1 MTMKEGDIVARRSY
15 GCDLIFR
22 VTRLNDSS
30 QTAELVGEDMRL
42 IADAPFDD
50 LVLIDSSE
58 HKMRREQSKEK
69 EDYSFRLFRQD
80 YQLLRMKR
88 EYSATSHFKK
98 ETSFF
103 ELPGKILHIDGDPL
117 YLSKCLEMYKRLGVP
132 VYGLYMKESEIPEN
146 IIKLVNNVRPDILVI
161 TGHDAYIKH
170 KGEKKD
176 LQCYRNS
183 RYFVRAVKEVRS
195 VFPNLDHLVIFAGAC
210 QSHFESLIRAGA
222 NFASSPARINIHML
236 DPVFIVSKIALT
248 SFTDHVNVWDALRN
262 TLTGEDG
269 LGGVETKGI
278 LRTGMPMK
286 DNEEYSE

>member
-1 MTMKEGDIVARRSY
+1 MTIKEGDIVARRSY

-22 VTRLNDSS
+22 ITKVNEAT
-30 QTAELVGEDMRL
+30 QIVELVGEDMRL
-42 IADAPFDD
+42 IADAPLAD
-50 LVLIDSSE
+50 LVLIDTTE
-58 HKMRREQSKEK
+58 QKTRREQIKEK

-88 EYSATSHFKK
+88 EYTATNHFKK

-103 ELPGKILHIDGDPL
+103 EIPGKILHIDGDAL
-117 YLSKCLEMYKRLGVP
+117 YLNKCLEMYKRLGVP
-132 VYGLYMKESEIPEN
+132 VYGIYMKESEIPEK
-146 IIKLVNNVRPDILVI
+146 ITKLVNNVRPDILVI
-161 TGHDAYIKH
+161 TGHDAYSKH

-176 LQCYRNS
+176 LQSYRNS